1 MSVFWGLA
9 QFGAF
14 VLCVCKNSSLYR
26 TTNINIMLVRPQ
38 LSDSQRQR
46 LVKKSIAN
54 QLFSTMASAKA
65 WVMPTDFAIQQ
76 IVKVHNQDILINAFD
91 SNKGVLAVVPHIGTW
106 EMMNAWLGT
115 FGNPVILYKPLKNK
129 AIDNIIKQG
138 RQRQNA
144 TLVPTDNTGVKA
156 ILQALKTGGFS
167 IVLPDHT
174 PDPKGGVIVP
184 FFGIDT
190 LTGTLTPKLIGKT
203 QCALVGLACIRH
215 TDGFHIYC
223 YELSNPNLYAKD
235 STIATTALNRAMQTM
250 IDEHFCHYMWG
261 YRRFKYTP
269 IADNLYLLDFD
280 TIYKK
285 RLQMEN
291 DYDQ

>member
-1 MSVFWGLA
+1 MPVFWGLA

-76 IVKVHNQDILINAFD
+76 IVKVHNQHHLQNAIN
-91 SNKGVLAVVPHIGTW
+91 SNKGVLAILPHIGTW
-106 EMMNAWLGT
+106 ELLNPWLSR
-115 FGNPVILYKPLKNK
+115 FGDTVVMYKPFANPK
-129 AIDNIIKQG
+129 IDQIVKKG
-138 RQRQNA
+138 RQRLNA

-156 ILQALKTGGFS
+156 ILTALKQGGLS
-167 IVLPDHT
+167 LVLPDHV
-174 PDPKGGVIVP
+174 PNKNGSVIVP

-203 QCALVGLACIRH
+203 QCALVGLACIRQA
-215 TDGFHIYC
+215 DGFHIYC
-223 YELSNPNLYAKD
+223 YEMSDSNLYAKD
-235 STIATTALNRAMQTM
+235 VNIATSALNHTMSLM
-250 IDEHFCHYMWG
+250 IDRHFEHYMWG